1 MRHHAHCTIIFKT
14 KNPISKIRIVLE
26 LILICSQIRII
37 DLLLII
43 FKLLDNCLNLGL
55 FPALNPG
62 NTVCCGSQPLGIQLW
77 DNCLNLGLF
86 PALNPGNTVCCGS
99 QPLGIQLLDN
109 CLNLGLFPALN
120 PGNTGCGP
128 QPLRYDKYK

>member
-1 MRHHAHCTIIFKT
+1 MSLLNFKKTPLSILRDQCSKMRHHAHCTIIFKT

-86 PALNPGNTVCCGS
+86 PALNPGNT
-99 QPLGIQLLDN
+99 
-109 CLNLGLFPALN
+109 
-120 PGNTGCGP
+120 GCGP